1 MLLKSLHRKD
11 AEQMKPLIIFYSYSG
26 NTKRIAEALA
36 TAESA
41 DIAEV
46 TDVNKPGKLKA
57 FTAGCL
63 AAMRGR
69 AWPIQPLTSALTD
82 YERLIL
88 LSPVW
93 ASNPPPAF
101 NALLEQLPDGKSI
114 SVKMVSGSGKSKC
127 KERVKAAIKARGC
140 DLESFED
147 MKA

>member
-1 MLLKSLHRKD
+1 MST
-11 AEQMKPLIIFYSYSG
+11 LIIFYSYTG
-26 NTKRIAEALA
+26 NTRRISEALA

-41 DIAEV
+41 DIVEIA
-46 TDVNKPGKLKA
+46 DVNRPGKLKA
-57 FTAGCL
+57 FTAGCF

-69 AWPIQPLTSALTD
+69 SWPIRPLTSALTD

-127 KERVKAAIKARGC
+127 KERVEAAIKARGC

-147 MKA
+147 TKA